1 MARPA
6 WKPTAKERETVKTM
20 TGYGI
25 PQHEIAATLRIT
37 KPTLEKHCRHELN
50 TGMTQANSA
59 VAASMFKMATK
70 GPYSVRFSAAKF
82 WLAARAGW
90 TEKTGVTLDMLV
102 PIDRM
107 TDAQFDAVM
116 RINGM
121 PTVGSAFPSAT
132 ATEGNVVTP
141 FPYRPQR

>member
-6 WKPTAKERETVKTM
+6 WKPTAKERDTVKTM

-25 PQHEIAATLRIT
+25 PQDAICAIFKVTR
-37 KPTLEKHCRHELN
+37 PTLEKRCRVELD
-50 TGMTQANSA
+50 TGAADANA
-59 VAASMFKMATK
+59 KVAASMFRMATK
-70 GPYSVRFSAAKF
+70 GPYAVRFSAAKF
-82 WLAARAGW
+82 WLACRAEW
-90 TEKTGVTLDMLV
+90 KERPPVTLDMLV

>member
-25 PQHEIAATLRIT
+25 PQHEIAATLRVT

-59 VAASMFKMATK
+59 VAASMFRMATK
-70 GPYSVRFSAAKF
+70 GPLFGTLSGCEILAGLPGRVART
-82 WLAARAGW
+82 AARNHRHAG
-90 TEKTGVTLDMLV
+90 
-102 PIDRM
+102 PDRSH
-107 TDAQFDAVM
+107 DRRAV
-116 RINGM
+116 
-121 PTVGSAFPSAT
+121 
-132 ATEGNVVTP
+132 
-141 FPYRPQR
+141 